1 MKKSNFWHKLV
12 KSIYIYIYINSYDL
26 EKSNYILIEF
36 SILCHVSHLIFN
48 FVSNELLNVKIEEYK
63 SNEIQ
68 NWISIG
74 VQFSSMCPNKFLIFV
89 ISELLGVKIE
99 ESKTN

>member
-1 MKKSNFWHKLV
+1 M
-12 KSIYIYIYINSYDL
+12 
-26 EKSNYILIEF
+26 
-36 SILCHVSHLIFN
+36 
-48 FVSNELLNVKIEEYK
+48 SNELLNVKIEKYK

-74 VQFSSMCPNKFLIFV
+74 VQFSSMCPNKIIIFMT
-89 ISELLGVKIE
+89 SELLGVKIE

>member
-1 MKKSNFWHKLV
+1 M
-12 KSIYIYIYINSYDL
+12 
-26 EKSNYILIEF
+26 
-36 SILCHVSHLIFN
+36 SHLIFN
-48 FVSNELLNVKIEEYK
+48 FVSNELLNVKIEKYK

-74 VQFSSMCPNKFLIFV
+74 VQFSSMCPSKFLIFV
-89 ISELLGVKIE
+89 TSELLGVKIE